1 MSFPKANDAWFR
13 FFVSGRPDF
22 AVYAFSGVERISRPY
37 SFSID
42 LVSLFE
48 REPLA
53 DLVGKEACLSI
64 ADRSGASRLVH
75 GVILEMEQLHTANL
89 RTLYR
94 CRLAPR
100 LWFLGLRRNHRI
112 FQNKTVPEIITS
124 ILEEQKFT
132 REAFAFKCRETY
144 PPREYCVQYGES
156 DLHFISRLCEE
167 EGIYYYFEH
176 ALDRHCLCFSDAQG
190 GPGIGG
196 QSRIRHVPGSGQTPD
211 TAVVSRAT
219 LRARSVSDQ
228 ATLRDW
234 SFLAPSTVLEGSE
247 LEPDASKAPI
257 APGVRAETYAYPH
270 IFQTAAEAQ
279 RYTGIQLL
287 RQLTFQTWL
296 EAESDVS
303 RFLPGFTFTLYGH
316 ESARCNGVWWITGVT
331 HRGEQPQVLEHEAPD
346 RGMSYAATLLAI
358 PEKARYV
365 PELAHPAQRIQG
377 TQTAVVTGPDNEE
390 VYPDEYGRVKVQ
402 FFWDRAGKWD
412 EKTSCWVR
420 VAQGWAGTEFGGMAV
435 PRIGHEVVVSFLEG
449 NPDRPLITGLVHN
462 AASIPPYA
470 LPAHK
475 TRTIFRSMSTPGG
488 KGRHGFNELSIE
500 DKSGA
505 EAVVVHAEKDVNIHV
520 KKDWKEHILHDRHQV
535 TDRHTSVETH
545 GETHELLRGQRKTEL
560 DSDDHLTVRADSH
573 TRVDTQWLLKAGK
586 EIHIAS
592 GERMVLEAG
601 SELTVKT
608 DDSWL
613 KLDASGVR
621 IQGPA
626 IRLGGGG
633 SAAEG
638 TPAKPLLPQ
647 SGEGPDVPA
656 PPEFVPPPR
665 DCLCRA
671 AQDKNPCVAFSQ

>member
-1 MSFPKANDAWFR
+1 M
-13 FFVSGRPDF
+13 
-22 AVYAFSGVERISRPY
+22 
-37 SFSID
+37 
-42 LVSLFE
+42 
-48 REPLA
+48 
-53 DLVGKEACLSI
+53 
-64 ADRSGASRLVH
+64 
-75 GVILEMEQLHTANL
+75 
-89 RTLYR
+89 
-94 CRLAPR
+94 
-100 LWFLGLRRNHRI
+100 
-112 FQNKTVPEIITS
+112 
-124 ILEEQKFT
+124 
-132 REAFAFKCRETY
+132 
-144 PPREYCVQYGES
+144 
-156 DLHFISRLCEE
+156 
-167 EGIYYYFEH
+167 
-176 ALDRHCLCFSDAQG
+176 
-190 GPGIGG
+190 
-196 QSRIRHVPGSGQTPD
+196 
-211 TAVVSRAT
+211 
-219 LRARSVSDQ
+219 
-228 ATLRDW
+228 
-234 SFLAPSTVLEGSE
+234 
-247 LEPDASKAPI
+247 
-257 APGVRAETYAYPH
+257 
-270 IFQTAAEAQ
+270 
-279 RYTGIQLL
+279 
-287 RQLTFQTWL
+287 
-296 EAESDVS
+296 
-303 RFLPGFTFTLYGH
+303 
-316 ESARCNGVWWITGVT
+316 
-331 HRGEQPQVLEHEAPD
+331 
-346 RGMSYAATLLAI
+346 
-358 PEKARYV
+358 
-365 PELAHPAQRIQG
+365 
-377 TQTAVVTGPDNEE
+377 
-390 VYPDEYGRVKVQ
+390 
-402 FFWDRAGKWD
+402 
-412 EKTSCWVR
+412 
-420 VAQGWAGTEFGGMAV
+420 
-435 PRIGHEVVVSFLEG
+435 SFLEG

-488 KGRHGFNELSIE
+488 KGRRGFNELSIE

-520 KKDWKEHILHDRHQV
+520 KNDWKEHILHDRHQV

-647 SGEGPDVPA
+647 SVEGPDVPA